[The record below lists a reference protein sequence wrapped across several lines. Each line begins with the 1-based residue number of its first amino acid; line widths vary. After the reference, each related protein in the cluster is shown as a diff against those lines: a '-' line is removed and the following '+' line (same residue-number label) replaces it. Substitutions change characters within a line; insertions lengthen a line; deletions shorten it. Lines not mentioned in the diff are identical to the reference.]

1 MPPETSRPTLAS
13 TLARV
18 RITPSICAAVAVA
31 TLGASAIAGP
41 TWDSD
46 WNDDAGSGPYNAQ
59 AVDTNGT
66 VLMIDGSLQA
76 PGLLGGGDLSDM
88 YLVRITQPSV
98 LSLSTAGGDRGGY
111 SSFNSSL
118 FLFRAVL
125 GADGTYSAQALLG
138 NDDADDG
145 STGSFIGNAANDGSG
160 FSITD
165 SGYYFILITL
175 GGLSP
180 RSASGDF
187 LWQGLDEA
195 GTVAFG
201 GAQNFATVA
210 GDAASDGGNY
220 QIRLNGVSG
229 IPAPGA
235 LALLSLASFRAGRG
249 RRR

>member
-1 MPPETSRPTLAS
+1 MPIRQPTTSRFRLSRRADLLVALA
-13 TLARV
+13 T
-18 RITPSICAAVAVA
+18 AACS
-31 TLGASAIAGP
+31 ASALAGP
-41 TWDSD
+41 IWDWD
-46 WNDDAGSGPYNAQ
+46 WDDDAQCDPSNAQ
-59 AVDTNGT
+59 AVTTNGT
-66 VLMIDGSLQA
+66 VLMIEGGLQSA
-76 PGLLGGGDLSDM
+76 GLLGGADWGDM
-88 YLVRITQPSV
+88 YLVQITQPSV

-118 FLFRAVL
+118 FLFRAVQNSS
-125 GADGTYSAQALLG
+125 GAYTAAALLA

-145 STGSFIGNAANDGSG
+145 STGSFIGNSANDGSG
-160 FSITD
+160 YTIHE
-165 SGYYFILITL
+165 SGFYFILITL

-180 RSASGDF
+180 RSSSGDA

-195 GTVAFG
+195 GTIAFG

-210 GDAASDGGNY
+210 GAPTTGGGEY

-235 LALLSLASFRAGRG
+235 FALLSLAGFRPGRG